1 MPGSSLL
8 KILDSVDSTN
18 NYAMDRIHAGL
29 ANHGMG
35 WFAREQTQG
44 KGQRGKSWEMTR
56 DQNIAMSIIIDPAGL
71 PAGKQFHLSMAIA
84 EACFSFFSAYAGPGC
99 SIKWPNDLYYNDR
112 KAGGILI
119 ENIFH
124 GREWKW
130 AVAGI
135 GININQ
141 QEFGGHLKNPV
152 SLKQITGR
160 NYDTVGLATELH
172 GLVLEK
178 AELMHDGTAEE
189 LHKKY
194 NSHLYK
200 LGEKVKLR
208 KENMV
213 FETRVEGV
221 TINGQLQTS
230 DSVEREFGFGEV
242 EWVI

>member
-1 MPGSSLL
+1 MPGPSLL

-18 NYAMDRIHAGL
+18 NYAMDRIHAGM
-29 ANHGMG
+29 ANHGLA
-35 WFAREQTQG
+35 WFAHEQTQG
-44 KGQRGKSWEMTR
+44 KGQRGKTWEMTR
-56 DQNIAMSIIIDPAGL
+56 GLNIAMSIILDPAGL
-71 PAGKQFHLSMAIA
+71 PAGKQFQLSMAIA
-84 EACFSFFSAYAGPGC
+84 EACFSFFSAYSGKGC
-99 SIKWPNDLYYNDR
+99 SVKWPNDLYYDDR

-119 ENIFH
+119 ENVFH

-141 QEFGGHLKNPV
+141 VQFGEQLKNPV

-178 AELMHDGTAEE
+178 TELMYDDPEE
-189 LHKKY
+189 LYKKY

-200 LGEKVKLR
+200 IGEKVKLR

-221 TINGQLQTS
+221 NPAGQLLTS
-230 DSVEREFGFGEV
+230 DSMERQFDFGEV
-242 EWVI
+242 EWIL